1 MAKEVLH
8 LIHILRDMVKKF
20 IPPLGDVFIV
30 NVVSIT
36 LAPVY

>member
-8 LIHILRDMVKKF
+8 LIQKLCDMVKKL
-20 IPPLGDVFIV
+20 IPPLGDLFII